1 MALVRREEFGVLIER
16 YLLWLQD
23 AEEDII
29 DAWSKDEQ
37 GLITGE
43 DGRVDIR
50 SGGHT
55 HTAAFAVEIWDSPPE
70 ADQSTP
76 WEATGEAE
84 LDSPSGHLW
93 FHTAG
98 GPDEHAIELGA
109 AGLRWRLRAHVV
121 GQEEVTT
128 LAQQGVPEGVER
140 FLLQF
145 WPV

>member
-1 MALVRREEFGVLIER
+1 MALVHREQFAVLVER

-23 AEEDII
+23 ADEEII
-29 DAWSKDEQ
+29 DAWSEGGR
-37 GLITGE
+37 GLVVAE
-43 DGRVDIR
+43 HGRVDIA

-55 HTAAFAVEIWDSPPE
+55 HWAAFMVEVWDSPPE
-70 ADQSTP
+70 PDHRAP

-84 LDSPSGHLW
+84 LDSPSGHLR

-98 GPDEHAIELGA
+98 GPDKHEIDLGA
-109 AGLRWRLRAHVV
+109 AGRRWRLRAHAM
-121 GQEEVTT
+121 GQKEVTH
-128 LAQQGVPEGVER
+128 LAQQGVPDGVER